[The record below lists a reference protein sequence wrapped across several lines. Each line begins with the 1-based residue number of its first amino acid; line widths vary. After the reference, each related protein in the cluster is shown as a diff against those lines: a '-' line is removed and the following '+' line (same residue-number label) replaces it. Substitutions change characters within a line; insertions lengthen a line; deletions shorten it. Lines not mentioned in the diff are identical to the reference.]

1 MLLQGKRIL
10 FIGIGFYDYEE
21 KICSKLN
28 QEGADVTYVTS
39 TTVNIFIRFLLK
51 IGILSFA
58 LKLKNRIR
66 KKKMMKVVGCDY
78 VFIIKGHELTQDDI
92 NLLHSLNPGAKF
104 ILYLWDSLIR
114 HDNRE
119 LLLRNFENIW
129 SFDRKDCVSY
139 PQLKFRPLFF
149 REYLPVTE
157 KKYKLSF
164 IGWMHSDRL
173 EIIRELRRQL
183 KDSGES
189 YYLKLYTGRFN
200 YLLLRYLY
208 RKLTP
213 EDRELIILRPVGY
226 SEVQKITAT
235 SQIVLDISHPQQSGL
250 TMRTIETLAAG
261 CHLLTTNGD
270 IVNYPE
276 IEKSSYTLLNRKKL
290 QIPVLMVQD
299 KERNEGFL
307 TYFSLDRFIN
317 QLFTS

>member
-21 KICSKLN
+21 KICNKLS
-28 QEGADVTYVTS
+28 QEGADVTYVIS
-39 TTVNIFIRFLLK
+39 TTANVFIRFLLK

-58 LKLKNRIR
+58 LKLKDRIR
-66 KKKMMKVVGCDY
+66 KRKMMKVIGCDY
-78 VFIIKGHELTQDDI
+78 VFIIKGHELSQDDI
-92 NLLHSLNPGAKF
+92 DLLHSLNPDAKF

-129 SFDRKDCVSY
+129 SFDRKDCINN

-149 REYLPVTE
+149 REYQPITE

-173 EIIRELRRQL
+173 EIVRKLRREL
-183 KDSGES
+183 KDSGEN
-189 YYLKLYTGRFN
+189 YYLKLYTGWFN

-208 RKLTP
+208 HKLTP
-213 EDRELIILRPVGY
+213 EDRELIILRAIGY
-226 SEVQKITAT
+226 SEVQKITSA
-235 SQIVLDISHPQQSGL
+235 SEIVLDVSHPQQSGL

-261 CHLLTTNGD
+261 CHLLTTNSD
-270 IVNYPE
+270 ITNYPE
-276 IEKSSYTLLNRKKL
+276 IEKSCYTLLNREKM
-290 QIPVLMVQD
+290 QIPVLTNQNKRQD
-299 KERNEGFL
+299 ENFL

-317 QLFTS
+317 QLFTF